1 MCSVVSLQFH
11 VNVIIPRR
19 NLRRLRSLEASY
31 HWHFF
36 RQGKKKETTF
46 SVLCI
51 LRYLADVSSFEEILT
66 YYISEDC
73 RQLCFWKRAKQ
84 PSPGSAISKEE
95 ICSLLSFVFAG
106 GVLNSQGR
114 DNPRT
119 PKKKTSPKKNTAH
132 CSILA
137 FRTNCSTLSWL
148 RCAFFRL
155 RLNFAFELLS
165 KEEICSLLSFVFA
178 GGVLNSQ
185 GRDNPRTPKK
195 KITKKNTAHCS
206 ILAFR
211 TNCSTLSWLRCAFF
225 RLRLNFAFELLSK
238 EEICS
243 LLSFVFA
250 GGVLNSQGRDNPRT
264 PPKKKNKGEA
274 FPRPWAQQLE
284 PGKKKDLR
292 CFRTWA
298 QQLDP
303 VVDL

>member
-1 MCSVVSLQFH
+1 ML
-11 VNVIIPRR
+11 
-19 NLRRLRSLEASY
+19 ASY
-31 HWHFF
+31 ALLAF
-36 RQGKKKETTF
+36 GIVKKKETTF
-46 SVLCI
+46 SVPCI

-66 YYISEDC
+66 YHISEDC

-119 PKKKTSPKKNTAH
+119 PKKK
-132 CSILA
+132 
-137 FRTNCSTLSWL
+137 
-148 RCAFFRL
+148 
-155 RLNFAFELLS
+155 
-165 KEEICSLLSFVFA
+165 
-178 GGVLNSQ
+178 
-185 GRDNPRTPKK
+185 
-195 KITKKNTAHCS
+195 ITKKTQKIHYPLLNLGLSNELLHVVLASLC
-206 ILAFR
+206 ILSPSAQ
-211 TNCSTLSWLRCAFF
+211 
-225 RLRLNFAFELLSK
+225 FAFELLSK

-264 PPKKKNKGEA
+264 PPPKKKEKIKGEA

-303 VVDL
+303 VADL

>member
-11 VNVIIPRR
+11 VHVIIPRR

-36 RQGKKKETTF
+36 RQWKKKETTF
-46 SVLCI
+46 SVPCI

-66 YYISEDC
+66 YHISEDC

-114 DNPRT
+114 DNPGL
-119 PKKKTSPKKNTAH
+119 KKQKNHKKNAKKYTAH

-185 GRDNPRTPKK
+185 GRDNPRP
-195 KITKKNTAHCS
+195 
-206 ILAFR
+206 
-211 TNCSTLSWLRCAFF
+211 
-225 RLRLNFAFELLSK
+225 
-238 EEICS
+238 
-243 LLSFVFA
+243 
-250 GGVLNSQGRDNPRT
+250 P
-264 PPKKKNKGEA
+264 PPKKKKKKIKGEA

-284 PGKKKDLR
+284 PGKKKRPTMASGHGRNSSILWSTCR
-292 CFRTWA
+292 WKILPLT
-298 QQLDP
+298 
-303 VVDL
+303 